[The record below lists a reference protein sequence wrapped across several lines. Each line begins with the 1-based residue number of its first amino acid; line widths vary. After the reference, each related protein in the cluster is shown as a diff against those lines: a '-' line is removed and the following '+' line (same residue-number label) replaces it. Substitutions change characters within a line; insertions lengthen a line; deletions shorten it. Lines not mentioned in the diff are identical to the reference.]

1 MDSRVDLHPFFTM
14 NDGLFG
20 LGQHVTIL
28 HSVQDELVSSLIA
41 ARDEIHQIR
50 GGMNEIKIYLARE
63 QHHFQKTL
71 RDLAH
76 AIGRWKF
83 DSKFYLNQNL
93 AVNGIQVMH
102 SKSVLEEDYICVG
115 KKCPPD
121 KAIQQPEAD
130 APEDLP
136 ETPAAKGSKLTKSP
150 DGEVTPRQFKRY
162 VLKGCNAGLKVERSK
177 DLRKSNRENG
187 MNNPKSPQFHLISD
201 NTPDLK
207 PLSYPGAD
215 HQEEPR
221 SRRTKSGGNET
232 IDSWRTNNSVFSQVL
247 LQRYSS
253 ITQGMKRVKFE
264 KAQEAANNAFVR
276 EKLRQEI
283 KVLHR
288 DKTDALKVM
297 VDLQKELEAL
307 RRKFQERKGIFVRTE
322 EYYTESL

>member
-1 MDSRVDLHPFFTM
+1 M

-76 AIGRWKF
+76 AIGSAEDFKKRC
-83 DSKFYLNQNL
+83 SRR
-93 AVNGIQVMH
+93 IT
-102 SKSVLEEDYICVG
+102 SVWEKNVH
-115 KKCPPD
+115 
-121 KAIQQPEAD
+121 
-130 APEDLP
+130 
-136 ETPAAKGSKLTKSP
+136 LTKLYNNL
-150 DGEVTPRQFKRY
+150 KRTHLRTCQRLQQRKDPSLQSLQMAKSLRGNLR
-162 VLKGCNAGLKVERSK
+162 VLKGCNAGLKKEVKISVKATGKMISSLCHTLELTTRRNQEVEEQ
-177 DLRKSNRENG
+177 NR
-187 MNNPKSPQFHLISD
+187 
-201 NTPDLK
+201 
-207 PLSYPGAD
+207 
-215 HQEEPR
+215 
-221 SRRTKSGGNET
+221 
-232 IDSWRTNNSVFSQVL
+232 VL

-253 ITQGMKRVKFE
+253 ITQGMKSLERKASSLSQDLQRVKFE

-322 EYYTESL
+322 EYYTESLGIANRVKRHRFTPETPFDSKSNQDEITVLD